1 MPVLNVLPTETIR
14 KLKEQT
20 NHRLLVEALV
30 PDFAGNTEAIK
41 HVAQSGLDVY
51 AHNIET
57 VSRSS
62 LGSRQGVRSQLEE

>member
-1 MPVLNVLPTETIR
+1 MPAFHVLPAETIR

-41 HVAQSGLDVY
+41 HVAESGLDVY

-57 VSRSS
+57 VSREQPEQRA
-62 LGSRQGVRSQLEE
+62 GSQAMTW